1 MASLFKYVLKD
12 QRKGKTSKEETIVVI
27 TDTQIEETTDA
38 MTEVRIEDTTYVMTE
53 VPIEDTTDVMTEV
66 PIEETIL
73 IKITITKIGS
83 VKAAEILIFHSEQ
96 SVIDVMRQKILA
108 LIGE

>member
-1 MASLFKYVLKD
+1 MVEA
-12 QRKGKTSKEETIVVI
+12 TEETIGVI
-27 TDTQIEETTDA
+27 TDVQIEETTDA
-38 MTEVRIEDTTYVMTE
+38 MTEF
-53 VPIEDTTDVMTEV
+53 

>member
-1 MASLFKYVLKD
+1 MVEA
-12 QRKGKTSKEETIVVI
+12 TEETIGVI
-27 TDTQIEETTDA
+27 TDVQIEETTDA
-38 MTEVRIEDTTYVMTE
+38 MTEVRIEE
-53 VPIEDTTDVMTEV
+53 TTDVMTEV
-66 PIEETIL
+66 QIEETIL